1 MSVSSM
7 KKLTVFAFREDADAM
22 LLHVLNMGCVQFV
35 DDTPTDG
42 ALEYGTFDC
51 SAERAVIEER
61 LSIIREAMKKLCT
74 QFGKR
79 RRARRLTPKS
89 SLEQFVTE
97 GEDKR
102 TFGAA
107 ERTLALC
114 EEQGNLKAEI
124 KSTEELLASLVPWL
138 DYDAPL
144 NEVSTQSTKTVF
156 GSFRGKKDIQAMLDA
171 IEDAGAYLEIVTVT
185 KTKIYLAIT
194 FHLMDEAN
202 ITAML
207 ADGGFM
213 QEHFPYIDEAPH
225 RVYDRGT
232 ERLETIKNKL
242 MDLDER
248 LMDLSE
254 FLDEMQ
260 MLAELEDFKLEACIR
275 KQALASTQSCVML
288 EGWIPSSMEE
298 TVAQSLSDI
307 DCAFEIEDVANN
319 ALPPALQRNKLFAS
333 CFAWLPQKKTPSQH

>member
-7 KKLTVFAFREDADAM
+7 KKLTVFAFCEDTDAM
-22 LLHVLNMGCVQFV
+22 LSHVLSMGCVQFA
-35 DDTPTDG
+35 DNTPTDE
-42 ALEYGTFDC
+42 ALEYDTFDC
-51 SAERAVIEER
+51 SAERADIEER
-61 LSIIREAMKKLCT
+61 LSVIRQAMDALYAQC
-74 QFGKR
+74 GKR
-79 RRARRLTPKS
+79 RRSRRLTPQS
-89 SLEQFVTE
+89 SREQFVAD

-102 TFGAA
+102 TFSAV

-114 EEQGNLKAEI
+114 EEQVHLKAEM

-156 GSFRGKKDIQAMLDA
+156 GSFRGKKDIQSMLDA
-171 IEDAGAYLEIVTVT
+171 IEEAGAYLEIVSVT
-185 KTKIYLAIT
+185 KTRIYLAIT

-202 ITAML
+202 VTAML
-207 ADGGFM
+207 SDGGFA
-213 QEHFPYIDEAPH
+213 QEQFPHIDEAPH

-260 MLAELEDFKLEACIR
+260 MLAAIEEFNLEACIR

-288 EGWIPSSMEE
+288 EGWIPSSMEDA
-298 TVAQSLSDI
+298 VVQSLSEI
-307 DCAFEIEDVANN
+307 DCAFELEDVEDSN
-319 ALPPALQRNKLFAS
+319 LPPALQRNKLFAS
-333 CFAWLPQKKTPSQH
+333 CFSWLSKKKAPSGH